1 MRRLIPAKL
10 RHFLCDEDGAT
21 SIEYALL
28 ASGVAGVIVAM
39 VTAMRSRKSPSKSRS
54 ASARA
59 ATGC

>member
-39 VTAMRSRKSPSKSRS
+39 VTAMGTSLQDMYKNVSDGFK
-54 ASARA
+54 
-59 ATGC
+59 